1 MFANGIGILTIG
13 VEAHNISYAHALWI
27 AALVTRWGCPSLPRH
42 AVGSR
47 V

>member
-13 VEAHNISYAHALWI
+13 VEAHNISYPHAFWI
-27 AALVTRWGCPSLPRH
+27 AQDLLVKAH
-42 AVGSR
+42 IV